1 MRTDYK
7 GTDKEGRIRLGNHY
21 ANKQWQITELENGSI
36 VLVPMVPV
44 TNEEAITVFNKAFA
58 GHKKTIDALK

>member
-7 GTDKEGRIRLGNHY
+7 GTDKEGRIRLGNYY
-21 ANKQWQITELENGSI
+21 ANKQWKVTELDNGSV

-44 TNEEAITVFNKAFA
+44 TNEEAVTAFNKAL
-58 GHKKTIDALK
+58 HSHRKTIDALR

>member
-44 TNEEAITVFNKAFA
+44 TDEEAITAFNKALH
-58 GHKKTIDALK
+58 GHRKTIDALR

>member
-7 GTDKEGRIRLGNHY
+7 GTDKEGRIRLGNQY
-21 ANKQWQITELENGSI
+21 ANMQWQITELENGSV

-44 TNEEAITVFNKAFA
+44 TDEEAITAFNKALHA
-58 GHKKTIDALK
+58 HRKTIDALR

>member
-7 GTDKEGRIRLGNHY
+7 GTDKEGRIRLGNQY
-21 ANKQWQITELENGSI
+21 ANMQWQITELENGSV

-44 TNEEAITVFNKAFA
+44 TDEEAITAFNKALHA
-58 GHKKTIDALK
+58 HRKTTDALR

>member
-7 GTDKEGRIRLGNHY
+7 GTDKEGRIRLGNQY
-21 ANKQWQITELENGSI
+21 ANMQWQITELENGSV

-44 TNEEAITVFNKAFA
+44 TDEEAITAFNKALLA
-58 GHKKTIDALK
+58 HRKTIDALR

>member
-21 ANKQWQITELENGSI
+21 ANKQWKVTELDNGSL

-44 TNEEAITVFNKAFA
+44 TDEEAITAFNIAL
-58 GHKKTIDALK
+58 HSHRKTIDALQ

>member
-7 GTDKEGRIRLGNHY
+7 GTDKEGRISLGNQY
-21 ANKQWQITELENGSI
+21 ANMQWQITELENGSV

-44 TNEEAITVFNKAFA
+44 TDEEAITAFNKALLA
-58 GHKKTIDALK
+58 HRKTIDALR